1 MFNKASSS
9 TENEHSH
16 LDYNISN
23 VFKMQIWTN
32 LLWFPQVALRAHMK
46 NEHPHENF
54 SGQFFFQ
61 CEICKINFADVEDI
75 RKHMV
80 KVHPDCQTLFCSV
93 SGCGHMVNN
102 NEALIDHVRK
112 KHTRS
117 NKDCW
122 MKMLNHGM
130 DLFDV
135 SVVNYWG
142 LNLIKMS
149 KENSMF
155 IFCSN
160 RSLLFQ

>member
-1 MFNKASSS
+1 MNMHTGPVAKNYVLCLVCATSLSSLVMINFWQIPMFNKASSS

-16 LDYNISN
+16 LGHNISN
-23 VFKMQIWTN
+23 GFKMQIWTN
-32 LLWFPQVALRAHMK
+32 ILWFPQVALRAHMK

-54 SGQFFFQ
+54 SGQFLFQ

-117 NKDCW
+117 NKDC
-122 MKMLNHGM
+122 
-130 DLFDV
+130 
-135 SVVNYWG
+135 
-142 LNLIKMS
+142 
-149 KENSMF
+149 
-155 IFCSN
+155 
-160 RSLLFQ
+160 